1 MKAKKLA
8 IIAITLIIV
17 TLVGCDEAAMIDDL
31 VINGLT
37 EEAGETIQLA
47 ELKQTGDG
55 TAAASTHPNPNRE
68 KILSFPNPGDEGFD
82 EWHELVLEDAVNVN
96 VLDITDCTPNPL
108 VIEVGYGE
116 SIEIKNSDTTDH
128 TLKHAGASI
137 TIPAG
142 ASRGVVL
149 TQFLESKGGDGFAG
163 YGCDEAPGG
172 IFYINARLTVKP
184 SERQRY
190 NTFKVV
196 DFLFPDGRKNPSL
209 EGVMVTTLEGIE
221 VTKKTA
227 SDGSVTFKRDLP
239 LTVRLEKE
247 GSLTTEVTVVR
258 EWEEVVLPSP
268 EKNITFRVVEPLFP
282 NDGDNSD
289 WPDDRN
295 GPGIEGVRVTCLE
308 GSDEGVKETAADGS
322 VTFFGTFPLTIRIEK
337 PGYITTETM
346 VGTVN
351 SEIIFPNEWPEG
363 SEDII
368 RRLGLE
374 EVIASGELILRWG
387 EDEYLPARSKEI
399 AKEIGDDGDGLGGIF
414 ACPHIIVR
422 KAWGGRRELTGADLI
437 HELMHAW
444 QGLNSINPPCDVQI
458 GWTQSE
464 EGQAWIAAI
473 EKDLKEV
480 GPIPV
485 FDDQKYGQSQMPLKE
500 IPWESQAMFS
510 NLWYTGRDGTI
521 EGVVKID
528 ELYQLAPN
536 RCQYFEDR
544 FGPPPPR

>member
-1 MKAKKLA
+1 MKVLQ
-8 IIAITLIIV
+8 IV
-17 TLVGCDEAAMIDDL
+17 VPILGLLLLVAGCDTDPMLDALLDNIEETPVTEKVSPPLNREAILAFPGEDATPEEFNRHAEL
-31 VINGLT
+31 VI
-37 EEAGETIQLA
+37 
-47 ELKQTGDG
+47 
-55 TAAASTHPNPNRE
+55 AAS
-68 KILSFPNPGDEGFD
+68 
-82 EWHELVLEDAVNVN
+82 VNVN
-96 VLDITDCTPNPL
+96 LLDISGCTPNPL

-142 ASRGVVL
+142 SSRGVVL

-163 YGCDEAPGG
+163 YACDDAMGG

-209 EGVMVTTLEGIE
+209 EGVTVTTLEGIE

-247 GSLTTEVTVVR
+247 GYLTTEVTVT
-258 EWEEVVLPSP
+258 EADEEILLPSP
-268 EKNITFRVVEPLFP
+268 EKNITFWVVEPLFP
-282 NDGDNSD
+282 NEGDHRD
-289 WPDDRN
+289 WPDKRN
-295 GPGIEGVRVTCLE
+295 GPGIEGVTVTCLE
-308 GSDEGVKETAADGS
+308 GSDEGVKETDADGS
-322 VTFFGTFPLTIRIEK
+322 VSFFGTPPLTIRIEK

-363 SEDII
+363 SEDVI

-374 EVIASGELILRWG
+374 EVIASGELILRWE
-387 EDEYLPARSKEI
+387 EDEYLPALSKKI
-399 AKEIGDDGDGLGGIF
+399 AKEIGDDGDGLGGIY

-422 KAWGGRRELTGADLI
+422 KAWGGRRAFTGADLI

-485 FDDQKYGQSQMPLKE
+485 FDDQEGAAQIPLKE

-510 NLWYTGRDGTI
+510 TLWYTGRDGTI
-521 EGVVKID
+521 AGVVKID

-536 RCQYFEDR
+536 RCQYMEDR